1 MTTGSGGVDNLKDR
15 IRTRRLE
22 LGLTLAEVAERAGL
36 SLPYVANLERGRGNP
51 TVDALRKL
59 AAALEI
65 PASRLLGDDDGTPL
79 DPIDLVLAS
88 MPRSLLQFSR
98 TDRFAAEIQR
108 LAQNEAR
115 PVEELRRQILV
126 GMASA
131 PRRSQGEP
139 TETDWQRL
147 LDTYVLILR
156 G

>member
-1 MTTGSGGVDNLKDR
+1 MDNLKDR
-15 IRTRRLE
+15 VRTRRLE
-22 LGLTLAEVAERAGL
+22 LGLTLAKVAERAGL

-59 AAALEI
+59 AAALEM
-65 PASRLLGDDDGTPL
+65 PVSALLAGADEGKPV
-79 DPIDLVLAS
+79 DPTDLVLAS
-88 MPRSLLQFSR
+88 MPRSLLMFSR
-98 TDRFAAEIQR
+98 TERFSAEIQR
-108 LAQNEAR
+108 LARDQDR
-115 PVEELRRQILV
+115 SVDDIRRQILV

-147 LDTYVLILR
+147 LDTYILILR

>member
-1 MTTGSGGVDNLKDR
+1 MDNLKAR

-59 AAALEI
+59 AAALET
-65 PASRLLGDDDGTPL
+65 PPGRLLGGEDDASL
-79 DPIDLVLAS
+79 DPTDLALAS

-108 LAQNEAR
+108 LAQSQDR
-115 PVEELRRQILV
+115 PVEELRRQVLV